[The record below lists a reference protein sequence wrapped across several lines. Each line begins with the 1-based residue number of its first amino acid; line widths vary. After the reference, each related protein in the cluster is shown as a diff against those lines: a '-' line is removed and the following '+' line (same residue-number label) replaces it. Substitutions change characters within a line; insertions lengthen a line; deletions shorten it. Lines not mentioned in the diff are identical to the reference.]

1 MHFIIS
7 RSMQEPNKTMCFRI
21 IRQTAVQFGS
31 ENCQNHPDCVEINS
45 ACLKTQFKY
54 KTLLC

>member
-31 ENCQNHPDCVEINS
+31 QNHPDCVEIYS
-45 ACLKTQFKY
+45 ACLKTHFKQ
-54 KTLLC
+54 KTLIC